1 MTKNIKKRI
10 YLPPFVLLLGFI
22 LAGCYMINTHPV
34 PNPAGFHYIE
44 GYYDAKGV
52 FHSGDFPFS
61 GSVTGM
67 ASDGGM
73 VVAVSEDG
81 TIAYSEDCIVWNVTE
96 TDLPISFSSL
106 TWGEGV
112 FFAGGDGGQAAW
124 STDGINWNRGVI
136 GPMSPGDIYGVAAGK
151 ISGKS
156 VFAAVGA
163 DGRIALSEGGPQGRW
178 NIATLTPFGTEG
190 GNSETVRDIAFG
202 TIKTGSIFVAV
213 GDNGKIAFSD
223 DLTGKWYGGR
233 TGISRKFNGVTFGG
247 DRFAVVGETGMVKF
261 SSVPKSYSWAPGD
274 GSIFGIRPL
283 LGITWDP
290 LVKQFV
296 AYGADSVVGFS
307 EYGESWTAATFKSL
321 FPLGISAA
329 ACTAS
334 RIVLG
339 GVDGTIAYSN

>member
-1 MTKNIKKRI
+1 MTKNIRKRI
-10 YLPPFVLLLGFI
+10 CLPPFVLLLGLV
-22 LAGCYMINTHPV
+22 LAGCYIINTPSV

-44 GYYDAKGV
+44 GYYDAEGV
-52 FHSGDFPFS
+52 FHAGDFPFS

-67 ASDGGM
+67 ASDGDM
-73 VVAVSEDG
+73 IVAVSEDG
-81 TIAYSEDCIVWNVTE
+81 TIAYSKDCIAWTVAVE
-96 TDLPISFSSL
+96 GLPVIFHSL

-124 STDGINWNRGVI
+124 SADGIRWNRGVI
-136 GPMSPGDIYGVAAGK
+136 GPMSPGDIRAVAAGK

-156 VFAAVGA
+156 VFVAAGA
-163 DGRIALSEGGPQGRW
+163 DGRIAFSEGGPQGRW
-178 NIATLTPFGTEG
+178 SIATLTPFGTEG
-190 GNSETVRDIAFG
+190 DSSETIRGLAFG
-202 TIKTGSIFVAV
+202 TVKTGSVFVAV
-213 GDNGKIAFSD
+213 GDNGKIAFSS

-233 TGISRKFNGVTFGG
+233 TGISRTVNAVTFGS
-247 DRFAVVGETGMVKF
+247 DRFTAVGETGMIKF

-307 EYGESWTAATFKSL
+307 EYGESWTAATFKNL
-321 FPLGISAA
+321 FPSGISAA

-339 GVDGTIAYSN
+339 GADGTIAYSN

>member
-1 MTKNIKKRI
+1 MTGTMKKRMC
-10 YLPPFVLLLGFI
+10 LPPVLLWGFI
-22 LAGCYMINTHPV
+22 LTGCYMINTNPV

-44 GYYDAKGV
+44 GYYDAGGV
-52 FHSGDFPFS
+52 FHSGDSPFS
-61 GSVTGM
+61 SPITGM

-81 TIAYSEDCIVWNVTE
+81 TIAYSEDCMAWTVAE
-96 TDLPISFSSL
+96 AGLPIVFSSL

-124 STDGINWNRGVI
+124 SADGIHWNRGVI
-136 GPMSPGDIYGVAAGK
+136 GPMSPRDIRGVAVGK

-156 VFAAVGA
+156 VFVAAGD
-163 DGRIALSEGGPQGRW
+163 DGGIAWSEGGPQGRW
-178 NIATLTPFGTEG
+178 SMATLTPFGTEG
-190 GNSETVRDIAFG
+190 DNSETVRAVAFG
-202 TIKTGSIFVAV
+202 TVKTGSIFVAV
-213 GDNGKIAFSD
+213 GDNGKIAFAG

-233 TGISRKFNGVTFGG
+233 TGISRDFNAVAFGD
-247 DRFAVVGETGMVKF
+247 DRFTALGETGMIKF

-283 LGITWDP
+283 LGIAYDP

-307 EYGESWTAATFKSL
+307 RYGESWTTATFRSL
-321 FPLGISAA
+321 FPAGISAVT
-329 ACTAS
+329 CTAK

-339 GVDGTIAYSN
+339 GSDGTIVYSN